1 LADKTNLYL
10 AIDIFYSEREN
21 YDDFC
26 FLNKASVCSFLT
38 LKIPFIPIFLVET
51 VLKCKRYFITM
62 TTKVVESGGKVTIC
76 GEQW

>member
-1 LADKTNLYL
+1 MLALENFFSFALKEKTMT
-10 AIDIFYSEREN
+10 IPSF
-21 YDDFC
+21 

-38 LKIPFIPIFLVET
+38 IKIPFIPIFLVET

-62 TTKVVESGGKVTIC
+62 TTKVVESGGNDTVC

>member
-1 LADKTNLYL
+1 MPALENFFSFTLK
-10 AIDIFYSEREN
+10 EKN
-21 YDDFC
+21 YDDSC

-38 LKIPFIPIFLVET
+38 LKIPFIPIFPVET

-62 TTKVVESGGKVTIC
+62 TTKVVESGGNDTVC